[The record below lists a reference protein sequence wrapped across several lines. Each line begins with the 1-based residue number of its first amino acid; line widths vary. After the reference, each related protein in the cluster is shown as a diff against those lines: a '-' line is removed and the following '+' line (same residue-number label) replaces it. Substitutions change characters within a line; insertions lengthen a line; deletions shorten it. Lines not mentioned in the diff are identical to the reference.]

1 MHKIIAFE
9 GIDGLG
15 KTTHARALSEFLTTM
30 KIDNLLTQEL
40 YGDDLRSDL
49 KAILDSS
56 KYVID
61 GYEELL
67 LISAARR
74 WHYRNIIQP
83 ALEKGLVIIV
93 DRFVESTWAYQGGG
107 RKIPDDTIKF
117 FQDNIWNVQEP
128 DLTIYLQGLSHRT
141 VAQDKIE
148 AESDTFFA
156 NVIKKYDQRN
166 KWRTFYVQ
174 KDFDLTQ
181 GLIQE
186 EVMYFLT
193 GESIV

>member
-40 YGDDLRSDL
+40 YGDDLRSNI
-49 KAILDSS
+49 KAILDSN
-56 KYVID
+56 KYVVD

-74 WHYRNIIQP
+74 WHYRNVVEP
-83 ALEKGLVIIV
+83 ALERGSVVII
-93 DRFVESTWAYQGGG
+93 DRFIESTWAYQGGG
-107 RKIPDDTIKF
+107 RQIPEDIIKF
-117 FQDNIWNVQEP
+117 FQDSIWNVREP
-128 DLTIYLQGLSHRT
+128 DLTIYLQGLSHRAG
-141 VAQDKIE
+141 AQDKFE
-148 AESDTFFA
+148 SESDTFFA
-156 NVIKKYDQRN
+156 NVLKKYDQRN

-174 KDFDLTQ
+174 EDFNLTQ

-186 EVMYFLT
+186 EAMYFLT
-193 GESIV
+193 GKLI

>member
-15 KTTHARALSEFLTTM
+15 KTTHARVLSEFLTTM

-174 KDFDLTQ
+174 EDFDLTQ

>member
-15 KTTHARALSEFLTTM
+15 KTTHARVLSEFLTTM

-49 KAILDSS
+49 KAILDSG

-107 RKIPDDTIKF
+107 RQISDETIKF
-117 FQDNIWNVQEP
+117 FQDNIWNIREP

-174 KDFDLTQ
+174 EDFDLTQ

-193 GESIV
+193 GE